1 MANIKIS
8 ELEELTAVADDDILP
23 IVDISENETKKIKN
37 SNLLNN
43 VIKNTDVIDNL
54 TSSIVDKPLSA
65 NQGKVLN
72 EKIDSTVPIG
82 VLLPFG
88 GTTAPTNWL
97 LCDGSAISRTTY
109 ADLFNVIGTS
119 FGEGDGSTTF
129 NLPNTKDNTLVG
141 VNSEGNH
148 FKTVGSTYGEETHTL
163 TIEELAPHT
172 HDTVIPYATNCTQFG
187 YELWAMG
194 NGGNAHT
201 STRENAAISKG
212 GGQPF
217 NVIQP
222 SLAVNY
228 IIKAL

>member
-23 IVDISENETKKIKN
+23 IVDTSENETKKIKN

-54 TSSIVDKPLSA
+54 TSNIVNEPLSA

-72 EKIDSTVPIG
+72 EKINSTVPIG

-88 GTTAPTNWL
+88 GTTAPANWL
-97 LCDGSAISRTTY
+97 LCNGSAISRTTY
-109 ADLFNVIGTS
+109 VDLFNVIGTS

-129 NLPNTKDNTLVG
+129 NLPNAKDNTLVG

-148 FKTVGSTYGEETHTL
+148 FKTVGSTYGKETHTL
-163 TIEELAPHT
+163 TINELVPHT
-172 HDTVIPYATNCTQFG
+172 HDTQIPYSTNCTEFG
-187 YELWAMG
+187 YNNWAMG
-194 NGGNAHT
+194 NGGSQNV
-201 STRENAAISKG
+201 STIENGAISKG